1 MAVNPISSMNM
12 MGLLRIRIKRGINL
26 AIRDIKSSDPYVI
39 VRLGKQKLR
48 TRIIKK
54 SLNPEWHEDLTLC
67 VTDPDEPVKLFVYDH
82 DTFTPDDKMGDAE
95 FDIQPF
101 LEAVKMN
108 LEGFPDG
115 TIITKVKPN
124 RANCIAEESSII
136 WKDGKVTQNM
146 FLRLRNVERG
156 EIELQLQWIDVPSS
170 PSS

>member
-95 FDIQPF
+95 FDIKPF

-108 LEGFPDG
+108 LEGLPDG

-124 RANCIAEESSII
+124 RVNCIAEESSII

-146 FLRLRNVERG
+146 FLRLRNVESG

>member
-95 FDIQPF
+95 FDIKPF

-108 LEGFPDG
+108 LEGFLDG

-146 FLRLRNVERG
+146 FLRLRNVESG